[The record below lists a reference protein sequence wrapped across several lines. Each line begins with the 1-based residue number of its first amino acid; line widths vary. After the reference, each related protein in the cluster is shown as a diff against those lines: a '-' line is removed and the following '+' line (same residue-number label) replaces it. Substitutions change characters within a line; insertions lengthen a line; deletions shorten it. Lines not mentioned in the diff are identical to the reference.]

1 MMLIIFSLL
10 LNRQNNV
17 MVAMIRMDGHVLGP
31 ANNLSD
37 YRPIHQSTIIPT
49 WEMALHLHQ
58 FNWSYI
64 GY

>member
-17 MVAMIRMDGHVLGP
+17 MVDMIRMDGHVLGP

-49 WEMALHLHQ
+49 WEMALLVHQ
-58 FNWSYI
+58 LNQC
-64 GY
+64 